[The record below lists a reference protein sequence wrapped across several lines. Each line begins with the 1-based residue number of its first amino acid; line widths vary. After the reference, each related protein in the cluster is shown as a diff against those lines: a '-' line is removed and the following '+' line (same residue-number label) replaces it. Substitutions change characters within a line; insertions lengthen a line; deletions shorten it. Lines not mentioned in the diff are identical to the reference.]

1 MFNMSKE
8 ARAKRM
14 NVVVNPGQE
23 ISLRAYNLILTGTV
37 LYGLA
42 INALLCRESIVN
54 YVFNRVNPIVFF
66 IVYFVCAFGG
76 VFLAHRSDRPA
87 ISFLGYNLI
96 VIPMGLTVGMAVVM
110 GGYNPSVVWHAV
122 ITTAGVTVIMVA
134 AGLLFPQF
142 FAKIGS
148 ILFFGLIGVLLGLTD
163 FAYWLFITDLGV
175 DRAYERR
182 GIGSRLMRT
191 VLEIAGGDVQN
202 ILPDRFLFSDNE
214 QRDLPRGLHHDLPA
228 DQQLFPPEL
237 QQQGQEE
244 IQPVHVERHFTG
256 IGDADPEGIEGQ
268 GRQEQVVHR
277 QLERPDDFHVEG
289 PAQDPAV
296 GVHKQRD
303 NHIQRQ
309 HQEQVPDPD
318 LTGVAGQGKVP
329 ELHPVGQQEANQQ
342 GNQVNHH
349 EIQMLQP

>member
-54 YVFNRVNPIVFF
+54 YVFNRVNPIVFV

-87 ISFLGYNLI
+87 ISFLDYNLI

-148 ILFFGLIGVLLGLTD
+148 ILFFGLIGVLLGFLVAIFLPGVNMAFTILS
-163 FAYWLFITDLGV
+163 AGLFSL
-175 DRAYERR
+175 Y
-182 GIGSRLMRT
+182 IGYDVYRSQQFPRT
-191 VLEIAGGDVQN
+191 VDNAIDCAIDIYLDIIN
-202 ILPDRFLFSDNE
+202 LFL
-214 QRDLPRGLHHDLPA
+214 DLLRI
-228 DQQLFPPEL
+228 F
-237 QQQGQEE
+237 
-244 IQPVHVERHFTG
+244 
-256 IGDADPEGIEGQ
+256 
-268 GRQEQVVHR
+268 
-277 QLERPDDFHVEG
+277 
-289 PAQDPAV
+289 
-296 GVHKQRD
+296 
-303 NHIQRQ
+303 
-309 HQEQVPDPD
+309 
-318 LTGVAGQGKVP
+318 GKS
-329 ELHPVGQQEANQQ
+329 NDS
-342 GNQVNHH
+342 
-349 EIQMLQP
+349 

>member
-66 IVYFVCAFGG
+66 ILYFVCAFGG

-148 ILFFGLIGVLLGLTD
+148 ILFFGLIGVLLGFLV
-163 FAYWLFITDLGV
+163 FSLY
-175 DRAYERR
+175 
-182 GIGSRLMRT
+182 IGYDVYRSQQFPRT
-191 VLEIAGGDVQN
+191 VDNAIDCAIDIYLDIIN
-202 ILPDRFLFSDNE
+202 LFL
-214 QRDLPRGLHHDLPA
+214 DLLRI
-228 DQQLFPPEL
+228 F
-237 QQQGQEE
+237 
-244 IQPVHVERHFTG
+244 
-256 IGDADPEGIEGQ
+256 
-268 GRQEQVVHR
+268 
-277 QLERPDDFHVEG
+277 
-289 PAQDPAV
+289 
-296 GVHKQRD
+296 
-303 NHIQRQ
+303 
-309 HQEQVPDPD
+309 
-318 LTGVAGQGKVP
+318 GKS
-329 ELHPVGQQEANQQ
+329 NDS
-342 GNQVNHH
+342 
-349 EIQMLQP
+349 

>member
-1 MFNMSKE
+1 MEMNSISQ
-8 ARAKRM
+8 AQRAERLKA
-14 NVVVNPGQE
+14 VVNPDSI

-148 ILFFGLIGVLLGLTD
+148 ILFFGLIGVLLGFLVAIFLPGVNMAFTILS
-163 FAYWLFITDLGV
+163 AGLFSL
-175 DRAYERR
+175 Y
-182 GIGSRLMRT
+182 IGYDVYRSQQFPRT
-191 VLEIAGGDVQN
+191 VDNAIDCAIDIYLDIIN
-202 ILPDRFLFSDNE
+202 LFL
-214 QRDLPRGLHHDLPA
+214 DLLRM
-228 DQQLFPPEL
+228 
-237 QQQGQEE
+237 
-244 IQPVHVERHFTG
+244 T
-256 IGDADPEGIEGQ
+256 
-268 GRQEQVVHR
+268 
-277 QLERPDDFHVEG
+277 
-289 PAQDPAV
+289 
-296 GVHKQRD
+296 
-303 NHIQRQ
+303 
-309 HQEQVPDPD
+309 
-318 LTGVAGQGKVP
+318 KV
-329 ELHPVGQQEANQQ
+329 
-342 GNQVNHH
+342 
-349 EIQMLQP
+349 